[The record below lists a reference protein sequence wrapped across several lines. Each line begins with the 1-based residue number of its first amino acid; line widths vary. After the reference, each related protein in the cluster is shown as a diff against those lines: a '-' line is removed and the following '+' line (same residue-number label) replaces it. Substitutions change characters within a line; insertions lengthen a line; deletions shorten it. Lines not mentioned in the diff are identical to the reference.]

1 MQESFF
7 DSEIQDIKNTTKANT
22 LHITQNGK
30 VVDLSI
36 DQIFDCQKYNQ
47 FIGITF
53 SISPSFMN
61 NYLSGFEKLELI
73 VGIQEKRVQEGA
85 NIAAKAI
92 ASKITRDLN
101 NEPAELYNGLTTDFR
116 KKIDKK
122 TVELFVPLTHSIHSK
137 FYLLEDNKTKET
149 RIILGS
155 ANLSEHA
162 FNNTYNQFENIIIF
176 DNDPL
181 YDIYLEYYRNNL
193 RPVTTNYFP
202 KELLVINAKKLKKL
216 NKTDVTNVEE
226 VIYLDNEDLGKIK
239 ERAIEET
246 FVTVDDK
253 IKLGIFPAEVAEEM
267 RNVHDDRRNE
277 IRIEKEIK
285 RNEDIAYTLTKE
297 AIAPKSKKAK
307 IKSPSQIRSMILKEI
322 KVEIFEDEDTSL
334 PKRPFM
340 INMPEERN
348 VMKNITGLFVQ
359 SDLDESILN
368 PIGRRA
374 EPHEIKRGLETIND
388 LIKSFEKFTIKY
400 EDSYGARIF
409 EAILYSY
416 TSPFIFEIKKHARS
430 EEERNDIPQ
439 FLFLGGIP
447 GSGKSSLLKILARF
461 TNQPSPI
468 LYDAIVQTGSRKH
481 SQTRDALNKW
491 FEETNVAP
499 ILIDEIPNDFFANQK
514 YGNELIVNISNRSSY
529 NLRPSPTL
537 IGSTNTDGYT
547 LEERANRRSYYLKI
561 DNKFDELKRE
571 YSTLVYSEIYS
582 KIDSTLFYDF
592 LVRFAE
598 RLSDDSLDWA
608 NFGDAGKIDFLYHS
622 REIFKEYYEESNLP
636 LPIYFPV
643 TRYDDTKET
652 NIEKWKKLFAGSSK
666 SDFHFDENTGNLL
679 FKISSIDENIPMY
692 GKGKPSDIY
701 KNALSSRVVVGS
713 KDGVDIELDTPL
725 FFKWIELDNPFIDYY
740 RNSIKDAFDANPII
754 FKTDKRKDEISFS
767 IEDIVGTGQVLKA
780 NRYIEY
786 IPDEMILNNDEG
798 VLTLK
803 AEEFYKWIGVSYK
816 KSILDKLFN
825 T

>member
-1 MQESFF
+1 MQKSFF
-7 DSEIQDIKNTTKANT
+7 DSEIQDVKNPTKTNT
-22 LHITQNGK
+22 LHITQNGR

-36 DQIFDCQKYNQ
+36 NQIFDCQKYNQ

-53 SISPSFMN
+53 SISPTFMN
-61 NYLSGFEKLELI
+61 DYLSGFEKLGLI
-73 VGIQEKRVQEGA
+73 VGIQEERVRQGA
-85 NIAAKAI
+85 NMAAKTI
-92 ASKITRDLN
+92 ASKLTRDLN
-101 NEPAELYNGLTTDFR
+101 NEPAELYSGLSTDFR
-116 KKIDKK
+116 KKIDIKA
-122 TVELFVPLTHSIHSK
+122 VELFVPLAHTIHSK
-137 FYLLEDNKTKET
+137 FYLLENNRNKET

-162 FNNTYNQFENIIIF
+162 FNNTYNQFENIIIL

-181 YDIYLEYYRNNL
+181 YDVYLEYYQKIL
-193 RPVTTNYFP
+193 RPVTINYFP
-202 KELLVINAKKLKKL
+202 KALLEINAKNLKKL
-216 NKTDVTNVEE
+216 TRSDIKNIEE
-226 VIYLDNEDLGKIK
+226 VIILSNEDIEKIT
-239 ERAIEET
+239 ERALEESL
-246 FVTVDDK
+246 VSVDEK
-253 IKLGIFPAEVAEEM
+253 IRLGIIPVGVTEEM
-267 RNVHDDRRNE
+267 RNIQDDRRNE

-285 RNEDIAYTLTKE
+285 RKEDIAYLLTKE
-297 AIAPKSKKAK
+297 SIQPRSKQAT
-307 IKSPSQIRSMILKEI
+307 IKPQGLIRNMIKKEI
-322 KVEIFEDEDTSL
+322 KLEVFEDEDTSL
-334 PKRPFM
+334 PKRSFI
-340 INMPEERN
+340 INRPEERN
-348 VMKNITGLFVQ
+348 VSKNITGLFVL
-359 SDLDESILN
+359 SDLDESLLQ
-368 PIGRRA
+368 PIGRLA
-374 EPHEIKRGLETIND
+374 EPYEVKKGLETINE
-388 LIKSFEKFTIKY
+388 LIKSFEKFTLKY

-409 EAILYSY
+409 EAILYTF

-461 TNQPSPI
+461 VNQPNPI
-468 LYDAIVQTGSRKH
+468 LYDTIVPINSRKH
-481 SQTRDALNKW
+481 SQTMNALYNW
-491 FEETNVAP
+491 FDETNVAP
-499 ILIDEIPNDFFANQK
+499 LLIDEIPNDFFTNPR
-514 YGNELIVNISNRSSY
+514 YGNELIVNISNRSSN
-529 NLRPSPTL
+529 NLRPTPTL

-561 DNKFDELKRE
+561 DNKFDELQRE
-571 YSTLVYSEIYS
+571 ESTLVYSEVYS
-582 KIDSTLFYDF
+582 KIESTLFYDF
-592 LVRFAE
+592 VVRFAE
-598 RLSDDSLDWA
+598 RLSDDSLTWA

-692 GKGKPSDIY
+692 GKGKPSEIY

-725 FFKWIELDNPFIDYY
+725 FFQWIELDNPFIDFYK
-740 RNSIKDAFDANPII
+740 NSIKNVFNLKPYI
-754 FKTDKRKDEISFS
+754 FNTDKRKNEVIFD
-767 IEDIVGTGQVLKA
+767 IEEIVGNGQVIKA

-798 VLTLK
+798 LLTLK
-803 AEEFYKWIGVSYK
+803 AEEFYKWIGVAYK

-825 T
+825 